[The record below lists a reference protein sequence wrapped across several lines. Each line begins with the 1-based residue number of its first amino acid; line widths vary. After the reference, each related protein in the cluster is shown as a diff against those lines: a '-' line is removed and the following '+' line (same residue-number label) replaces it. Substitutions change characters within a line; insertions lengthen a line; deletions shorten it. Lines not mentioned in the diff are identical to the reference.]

1 MLCREARHDRPL
13 GRVASF
19 GVLAVLPAGN
29 LPARWWHSILA
40 RHAGMQQGSV
50 HAAMGMVRA
59 ASSDEEL
66 DIYSAKLAG
75 TDEGLFCF
83 PSLKP
88 QGCLGQ
94 EPSRVFGGPA

>member
-1 MLCREARHDRPL
+1 MCWLCCQLASCPV
-13 GRVASF
+13 VAF
-19 GVLAVLPAGN
+19 
-29 LPARWWHSILA
+29 WH
-40 RHAGMQQGSV
+40 GMQQKLV
-50 HAAMGMVRA
+50 HDAMGMVRA

-75 TDEGLFCF
+75 TDEGLFYF

-94 EPSRVFGGPA
+94 EPRGSFGGPA